1 MMPLQNQDVCH
12 RHGGRSGAAAAE
24 RKRALAEAGKA
35 VTKAVQTLGA
45 PINDQFVD
53 PGLSLLELIRWSA
66 THVEW
71 LRERVATLSEDEL
84 VWGRTREDDQ
94 QATEFPGVNTTRE
107 AKPHAYL
114 VLYGQWSD
122 RHAGYCA
129 LALRAGIQER
139 QVRLA
144 EQQGT
149 VAGHAIKA
157 ILDSMLARVTAE
169 LYTGDHPAQF
179 DIAESWAR
187 WVAEVVPPILRSM
200 RGDVPEPAAVTH
212 A

>member
-1 MMPLQNQDVCH
+1 MPLSNQDVCQ
-12 RHGGRSGAAAAE
+12 RHGGRSGKVAAD
-24 RKRALAEAGKA
+24 RRRALAEAGKA

-114 VLYGQWSD
+114 VLYGQWAD
-122 RHAGYCA
+122 RHASYCA

-157 ILDSMLARVTAE
+157 ILDSMLARLTESGMVAE
-169 LYTGDHPAQF
+169 TWPLP
-179 DIAESWAR
+179 ELWAR

>member
-71 LRERVATLSEDEL
+71 LRERVATLTEDEL

-114 VLYGQWSD
+114 VLYGQWAD
-122 RHAGYCA
+122 RHASYCA

-157 ILDSMLARVTAE
+157 ILDAMLDRVSGRFGGVGPVQDNLEA
-169 LYTGDHPAQF
+169 D
-179 DIAESWAR
+179 WAR

-200 RGDVPEPAAVTH
+200 RGDVPEPLAVTSG
-212 A
+212 

>member
-71 LRERVATLSEDEL
+71 LRERVATLTEDEL

-157 ILDSMLARVTAE
+157 ILDSMLERVVETAAEE
-169 LYTGDHPAQF
+169 LPGFRDL
-179 DIAESWAR
+179 WAR